1 MLRLDKVIKPW
12 KEAASLNDHINLYGF
27 WNETAFLTKS
37 GDVGIVLRA
46 SGVDYE
52 SLDHAEQEYAVNRL
66 EAALKAFGPG
76 FHVYQ
81 YLFKQNRPEIP
92 FAHYD
97 DPIVEAAIDQR
108 RQFFEAKRDRLYK
121 IEIFYCVV
129 FEGVRSKTG
138 VGAALARL
146 LRDPAGAV
154 YELKTQ
160 FTNSSI
166 KKLLRAQIESDVAT
180 LEQRVQAFTRQL
192 SDFIEIEVL
201 NQQGQFRFL
210 RRLLNY
216 DQWRIAGKPQS
227 TQFLDYQVVNSTIE
241 AERDHLRI
249 GDHFIRVLTMKEA
262 ITETRPLVLDSLL
275 KIVAN
280 FYVVTEWTPMAT
292 DKARKEVNKRRRH
305 FNVSKTGFI
314 SQMGNDATNT
324 NQRDVLVDES
334 KQADIENLGDC
345 LRALGDGQQL
355 GDFSLTIVLYGRSKP
370 ELEQLVGEFTGAF
383 TNADGNLFV
392 ETYNQLNAYFAT
404 VPGNYALNLRKLY
417 LLNSNYADLS
427 FLFTILPGEKTNP
440 HLDSEYL
447 AVLET
452 DNSTPYFLN
461 LHNGEVAHTLI
472 LGMTGSGKSY
482 FCNFILQNAQ
492 KYAPLT
498 FIFDIGG
505 SFQSLTKIFGGSYLN
520 VGQETR
526 DFTINPFSL
535 DPGKENLQ
543 FLFSFFRVLIE
554 GNEQRY
560 RLDFKE
566 ERKLWDAIERVYV
579 LEPEQ
584 RTVSNFANI
593 IGELKDRLQRWTRG
607 GQHGFLFDNAEDT
620 LSFSRFQTF
629 NFAGWGDA
637 PDVLEPLLFY
647 VLHRA
652 SNEIADAKKLAT
664 FKLFLL
670 DEAWLFIK
678 NETIRNYVVQAQK
691 TWRKHNAAMILAT
704 QSIKELEESGMLQ
717 IVSES
722 CPTKIFLANP
732 EMNRDVYREAFHL
745 NDTELD
751 LIAGLVPPGQMLIR
765 KAQTSKKVQL
775 NVDSVSHWMATNNAR
790 DNLKKRDYFERFG
803 IADGLR
809 RLAED
814 FPFRPRTLAG
824 AVTSNPKGVIL

>member
-12 KEAASLNDHINLYGF
+12 KEAAALNDHINLYGF
-27 WNETAFLTKS
+27 WNDTAFLTKS
-37 GDVGIVLRA
+37 GDVGMVLRV

-52 SLDHAEQEYAVNRL
+52 SLDHAEQEYAVKRL
-66 EAALKAFGPG
+66 ESALKAFGPG

-92 FAHYD
+92 FAHYE
-97 DPIVEAAIDQR
+97 DPVVEAAIDQR
-108 RQFFEAKRDRLYK
+108 RQFFEAKRDRLYQ
-121 IEIFYCVV
+121 IEIFYCIVI
-129 FEGVRSKTG
+129 EGERSKTG
-138 VGAALARL
+138 IGAALGRL
-146 LRDPAGAV
+146 FSDPAGAID
-154 YELKTQ
+154 ELKTQ
-160 FTNSSI
+160 FAGSRM
-166 KKLLRAQIESDVAT
+166 KKLLRAQIQNSVAT

-192 SDFIEIEVL
+192 GDFIEIKVL
-201 NQQGQFRFL
+201 GQQEQFNFF

-216 DQWRIAGKPQS
+216 DDRRIAGTPQS

-241 AERDHLRI
+241 AERDHLRV

-275 KIVAN
+275 KIAAN
-280 FYVVTEWTPMAT
+280 FYVVTEWTPLGAEQ
-292 DKARKEVNKRRRH
+292 ARKEVNKRRRH

-314 SQMGNDATNT
+314 SQMGNDASQTNS
-324 NQRDVLVDES
+324 RDVLVDES

-355 GDFSLTIVLYGRSKP
+355 GDFSLTIVLYGHSKS
-370 ELEQLVGEFTGAF
+370 EIEHLAGEFTGVF
-383 TNADGNLFV
+383 TNADGNLFI

-404 VPGNYALNLRKLY
+404 IPGNYALNLRKLY

-427 FLFTILPGEKTNP
+427 FLFTILPGEKTNA
-440 HLDSEYL
+440 HLGSEYL
-447 AVLET
+447 AALET

-505 SFQSLTKIFGGSYLN
+505 SFQSLTSIFGGSYLN
-520 VGQETR
+520 VGQEAR

-535 DPGKENLQ
+535 PQTKENLQ

-554 GNEQRY
+554 GNDQRY
-560 RLDFKE
+560 RIDFKE

-579 LEPEQ
+579 LEPAQ
-584 RTVSNFANI
+584 RTLSNFADI
-593 IGELKDRLQRWTRG
+593 IGELKERLHRWTRG
-607 GQHGFLFDNAEDT
+607 GQHGFLFDNTEDT

-637 PDVLEPLLFY
+637 HDVLEPLLFY

-652 SNEIADAKKLAT
+652 SNEIADAAKLAT

-790 DNLKKRDYFERFG
+790 DNLKKREYFERFG

-809 RLAED
+809 RLAEE
-814 FPFRPRTLAG
+814 FPFRPRTQAG
-824 AVTSNPKGVIL
+824 VVNPNPKGATV